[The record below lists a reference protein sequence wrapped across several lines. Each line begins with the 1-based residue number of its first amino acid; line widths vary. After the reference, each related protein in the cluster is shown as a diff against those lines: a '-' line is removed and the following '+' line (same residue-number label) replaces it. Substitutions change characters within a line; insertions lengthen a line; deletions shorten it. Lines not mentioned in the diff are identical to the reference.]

1 MTEESRYA
9 ELGSRSAF
17 ICEQANLRD
26 VDGLDVLD
34 ILDPSREHWRQLRI
48 NPDEQRGS
56 WSGHLRGKSWMIQ
69 PSHRIDQAGSDVVG
83 FKVWIACFAQ
93 G

>member
-26 VDGLDVLD
+26 VDGLDMRG
-34 ILDPSREHWRQLRI
+34 ILDPSCQHRRQLRI

-56 WSGHLRGKSWMIQ
+56 
-69 PSHRIDQAGSDVVG
+69 
-83 FKVWIACFAQ
+83 
-93 G
+93 